1 MSLFDLP
8 GNPMIVSVT
17 GTLYAQAASPS
28 TGIDNRVHGNTMHFS
43 PDGKILYFTTSWTE
57 VFGGEADRM
66 TVAAINLDTG
76 KSRDVTPGIDLGS
89 LRNEFYAQFYIVG
102 DRSIDD
108 FQINDEGQVVAV
120 AGGSIITESY
130 GYPIPVHIDDG
141 IYVPGASGWLNI
153 SGGPLQG
160 EASYGPSDDS
170 VLVSHNRVSDSV
182 YFVRDLDGS
191 DATQDQYP
199 NGPFLWTSANG
210 AQPVPL
216 PGGYE
221 RLLHV
226 SDDARYL
233 FVAPESEATS
243 QNVIRYDTATQQSET
258 LARDAGWSGAGSVSE
273 QGVNDVIASSDNN
286 LFVLFTSSGRAT
298 EEVLS
303 TIDSADG
310 SSQLYLRDMQTDD
323 VTWVSDAEY
332 VGSSG
337 GFYDAFTGGI
347 SQDGRFVIYQ
357 DLEGHVVLRDMY
369 SGTRH
374 IVSSDENGLLIPGA
388 SSATLSADGRFVAW
402 QSSKSFVPNDRVVSG
417 PDPDISGINN
427 LFSET
432 LFLTDL
438 KARGVWDQIRL
449 TADAENNIVGSRYDD
464 VLVGNAAGNVLEGSW
479 GDDTLLGDGYST
491 GDNPDEAAQIARL
504 YLAALDRMPD
514 ATDRANWGEKMLTGR
529 DSIKDMAVAI
539 VNSPDF
545 TNTYGALNNDAF
557 VDLLYRN
564 VLEREADQAGS
575 AHWVGQLDAGASR
588 AKVVLGFSES
598 IEFKTNTKAATT
610 TFLAET
616 DPQLLFDDVF
626 RLYHA
631 TLGRDPDVAGLKDW
645 TFRLA
650 GDTDYT
656 DIVAG
661 FVNSPEFLAK
671 YGGTSDNDFVNLLYL
686 NVLGRP
692 ADPDGAADWLGRLAE
707 GQSRADIVEGFAQS
721 QEFTASSVP
730 GLLAWLQE
738 IGPDD
743 VLVSGQGADIMTG
756 GLLSDVFVFDL
767 NSDTGNRVLDF
778 EEWDILRLE
787 GFGYASNTEALAHMT
802 QTGADV
808 IFSEQGVSF
817 VIEEFTVAQLTDV
830 VLEI

>member
-1 MSLFDLP
+1 
-8 GNPMIVSVT
+8 
-17 GTLYAQAASPS
+17 
-28 TGIDNRVHGNTMHFS
+28 
-43 PDGKILYFTTSWTE
+43 
-57 VFGGEADRM
+57 
-66 TVAAINLDTG
+66 
-76 KSRDVTPGIDLGS
+76 
-89 LRNEFYAQFYIVG
+89 
-102 DRSIDD
+102 
-108 FQINDEGQVVAV
+108 
-120 AGGSIITESY
+120 
-130 GYPIPVHIDDG
+130 
-141 IYVPGASGWLNI
+141 
-153 SGGPLQG
+153 
-160 EASYGPSDDS
+160 
-170 VLVSHNRVSDSV
+170 
-182 YFVRDLDGS
+182 
-191 DATQDQYP
+191 
-199 NGPFLWTSANG
+199 
-210 AQPVPL
+210 
-216 PGGYE
+216 
-221 RLLHV
+221 
-226 SDDARYL
+226 
-233 FVAPESEATS
+233 
-243 QNVIRYDTATQQSET
+243 
-258 LARDAGWSGAGSVSE
+258 
-273 QGVNDVIASSDNN
+273 
-286 LFVLFTSSGRAT
+286 
-298 EEVLS
+298 
-303 TIDSADG
+303 
-310 SSQLYLRDMQTDD
+310 
-323 VTWVSDAEY
+323 
-332 VGSSG
+332 
-337 GFYDAFTGGI
+337 
-347 SQDGRFVIYQ
+347 
-357 DLEGHVVLRDMY
+357 
-369 SGTRH
+369 
-374 IVSSDENGLLIPGA
+374 
-388 SSATLSADGRFVAW
+388 
-402 QSSKSFVPNDRVVSG
+402 
-417 PDPDISGINN
+417 
-427 LFSET
+427 
-432 LFLTDL
+432 
-438 KARGVWDQIRL
+438 
-449 TADAENNIVGSRYDD
+449 
-464 VLVGNAAGNVLEGSW
+464 
-479 GDDTLLGDGYST
+479 
-491 GDNPDEAAQIARL
+491 
-504 YLAALDRMPD
+504 MPD

-588 AKVVLGFSES
+588 AKVILGFSES

-661 FVNSPEFLAK
+661 FINSPEFLAK